1 MPRNHPILL
10 RYEITDGEGYL
21 KELMAIHGSGMMM
34 CLTGNSTQSDDGLPH
49 SFLLG
54 VMVVDVLTIF
64 VGEMLRSSGLTNSP
78 KSTRAIPKRLVN
90 ECLRRRMSLVVRSFQ
105 GPPQLSTMDI
115 IQCHS
120 TYCVFCT
127 KGHTFAEHGGLIPPF
142 FPSPGTSAPSFSCS

>member
-78 KSTRAIPKRLVN
+78 KLTGAALKRLVKA
-90 ECLRRRMSLVVRSFQ
+90 CLRQRMSLVSRSFQ
-105 GPPQLSTMDI
+105 GPSTFYNEYHPSWSWLMFMADDI
-115 IQCHS
+115 QIDIH
-120 TYCVFCT
+120 
-127 KGHTFAEHGGLIPPF
+127 I
-142 FPSPGTSAPSFSCS
+142 